1 MKELLLDV
9 AVLKAT
15 AASSASDDPWARAQ
29 RRAASAERRD
39 VRGGMAPPA
48 DEPSPGETSRGHS
61 HPNADREWQLK
72 MPGLLGAITFKD
84 RSLFDDKVMLSAE
97 YHWDGTK
104 GGANWKSRVERY
116 FITKAPVLREL
127 LEWAEAQD
135 AATISEAQVVEATS
149 RRLTEEQAMAVNAQI
164 WGFLSG
170 CLRGTAETMFRRADC
185 LNGIDAWRRLVRQVD
200 HGRGIRLEMLRRE
213 VQDLHARLIKSLE
226 AVEEG
231 VAIFENTMT
240 EYARAGGREST
251 DAELK
256 SDLLR
261 ILPREI

>member
-1 MKELLLDV
+1 MDV
-9 AVLKAT
+9 AALKA
-15 AASSASDDPWARAQ
+15 AAAGSAGDDPWARA
-29 RRAASAERRD
+29 RRSAASSDQRD

-61 HPNADREWQLK
+61 HPNADREWPLK

-149 RRLTEEQAMAVNAQI
+149 RRLTEEQAMVVNAQI
-164 WGFLSG
+164 
-170 CLRGTAETMFRRADC
+170 
-185 LNGIDAWRRLVRQVD
+185 
-200 HGRGIRLEMLRRE
+200 
-213 VQDLHARLIKSLE
+213 
-226 AVEEG
+226 
-231 VAIFENTMT
+231 
-240 EYARAGGREST
+240 
-251 DAELK
+251 
-256 SDLLR
+256 
-261 ILPREI
+261 